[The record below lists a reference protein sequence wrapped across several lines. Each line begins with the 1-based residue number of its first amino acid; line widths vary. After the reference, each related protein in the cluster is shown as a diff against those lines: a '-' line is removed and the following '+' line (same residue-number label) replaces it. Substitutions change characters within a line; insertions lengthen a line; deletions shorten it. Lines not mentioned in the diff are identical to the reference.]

1 MKWKIYNR
9 KGFFGGVLEL
19 ALGLALPLTCA
30 VKGWEHFEL
39 KDGILTVL
47 LILLGIGTVLR
58 SLNQEMSQEDWVEDH
73 DERRRWVQLRSQA
86 LCYRVLWWLLVAG
99 FVGCAIGYGISKHP
113 AYIHMATPLLLLYLA
128 AMAVRLAGWWY
139 YEKRE

>member
-73 DERRRWVQLRSQA
+73 DERRRWIALRSQA

-99 FVGCAIGYGISKHP
+99 FVGVHPYGNASAAIVSGGHGS
-113 AYIHMATPLLLLYLA
+113 ASG
-128 AMAVRLAGWWY
+128 RLVVL
-139 YEKRE
+139 

>member
-9 KGFFGGVLEL
+9 KGFYGGALEL

-30 VKGWEHFEL
+30 VKGWERFDI
-39 KDGILTVL
+39 KDGVLTVL
-47 LILLGIGTVLR
+47 LVLLGIGMILR
-58 SLNQEMSQEDWVEDH
+58 SFHKEQSQEDWVEDH

-86 LCYRVLWWLLVAG
+86 LCYRVLWWLLAAG
-99 FVGCAIGYGISKHP
+99 MAGSAVGYGITDDQL
-113 AYIHMATPLLLLYLA
+113 YIGIFLGCLVLYGA
-128 AMAVRLAGWWY
+128 VMVVRLAGWWY